1 MIVSTRSKNAIR
13 ALVIALAILFVV
25 LGVFRKEVK
34 VVFNKAK
41 AICFACIG
49 LD

>member
-1 MIVSTRSKNAIR
+1 MSTRSKNAIKV
-13 ALVIALAILFVV
+13 LVIALAILFVV
-25 LGVFRKEVK
+25 LGVFRKEVN
-34 VVFNKAK
+34 VVYNKAK

>member
-1 MIVSTRSKNAIR
+1 MTVKGKNAIR
-13 ALVIALAILFVV
+13 VAIIALAILFVV
-25 LGVFRKEVK
+25 LGVFRNEVK
-34 VVFNKAK
+34 VVLNKAK